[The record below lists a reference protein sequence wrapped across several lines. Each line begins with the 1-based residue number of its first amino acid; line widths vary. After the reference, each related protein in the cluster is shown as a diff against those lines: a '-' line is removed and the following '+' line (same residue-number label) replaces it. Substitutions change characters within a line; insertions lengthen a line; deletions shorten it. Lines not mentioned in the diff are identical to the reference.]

1 MKRSTTILAA
11 FAATGALMLTGCSS
25 GQGRSTEDGSTA
37 PAEEVAA
44 SDECAGDVDAASLVP
59 PSIVGR
65 GPDDVEAALPD
76 AVALTADEVTAAK
89 AEAFEVGIVMQT
101 MDIEWSTEQVRGIT
115 DRLTEYGAEVIG
127 VVDPQFQVEDQV
139 AGIQNMVLQE
149 PDAIIS
155 IPVDDT
161 ATAEAYKSISAAG
174 IKLILMDNVP
184 RGLEH
189 PAQYQ
194 AMVSSDNQGNGAVAA
209 QVLADCIPEGGTV
222 GVLGFG
228 VDFFVTDER
237 ERGFTAW
244 MEENRP
250 DIILKSADFIDP
262 AESGDVA
269 SNFLTANPDVAGMF
283 TVWEVPAMGIVSAQ
297 REQGKEVPVVS
308 VNIASD
314 VALDLASGGLVKGFG
329 AQVPYDQ
336 GLAEADA
343 AIGALLGKEL
353 PKWVAFPA
361 VPVVQSNVLQAW
373 EDVYHGA
380 PPAELVDACEASG
393 ACGDAS

>member
-1 MKRSTTILAA
+1 MKRLTRVLASLAA
-11 FAATGALMLTGCSS
+11 VSACLLAGCSS
-25 GQGRSTEDGSTA
+25 GQTDGGG
-37 PAEEVAA
+37 AA
-44 SDECAGDVDAASLVP
+44 SADVGGAATNECPGNVDPADLVP

-65 GPDDVEAALPD
+65 GPDDVEAVLPD
-76 AVALTADEVTAAK
+76 AVALSADEKAAAK
-89 AEAFEVGIVMQT
+89 EQAFTVGIVMQT

-115 DRLTEYGAEVIG
+115 DRLKEYGATVVG
-127 VVDPQFQVEDQV
+127 VVDPQFQVEKQI
-139 AGIQNMVLQE
+139 AGIQNMVLQK

-161 ATAEAYKSISAAG
+161 ATAEAYKSVSEAG

-184 RGLEH
+184 RGLQH

-194 AMVSSDNQGNGAVAA
+194 SMVSSDNQGNGAVAA
-209 QVLADCIPEGGTV
+209 EVLAKCIPDGGTV
-222 GVLGFG
+222 GVIGFG

-237 ERGFTAW
+237 ERGFLAW

-250 DIILKSADFIDP
+250 DVTIKSADFIDP
-262 AESGDVA
+262 ADSGDVA

-297 REQGKEVPVVS
+297 REQGKDIPVVS
-308 VNIASD
+308 INIASD

-361 VPVVQSNVLQAW
+361 VPVVRGNVLQAW
-373 EDVYHGA
+373 QDVYHGD
-380 PPAELVDACEASG
+380 PPAELVEACAASG
-393 ACGDAS
+393 ACGNAP

>member
-1 MKRSTTILAA
+1 MKRLTRAVATLATVSA
-11 FAATGALMLTGCSS
+11 CLLAGCSS
-25 GQGRSTEDGSTA
+25 GQAADGGGMQTPDGGGA
-37 PAEEVAA
+37 AA
-44 SDECAGDVDAASLVP
+44 SGCPGAVDPAALVP

-65 GPDDVEAALPD
+65 GPDGVEAALPD
-76 AVALTADEVTAAK
+76 AVALTADEAAAAK
-89 AEAFEVGIVMQT
+89 AKSFKVGIVMQT

-115 DRLTEYGAEVIG
+115 DRLKEYGAEVVG
-127 VVDPQFQVEDQV
+127 VVDPQFQVEKQI
-139 AGIQNMVLQE
+139 AGIQNMVLQK

-161 ATAEAYKSISAAG
+161 ATAEAYKSVSEAG

-184 RGLEH
+184 RGLQH

-194 AMVSSDNQGNGAVAA
+194 SMISSDNQGNGAVAA
-209 QVLADCIPEGGTV
+209 EVLAKCIPDGGTV
-222 GVLGFG
+222 GVIGFG

-237 ERGFTAW
+237 ERGFVAW

-250 DIILKSADFIDP
+250 DIIIKSADFIDP
-262 AESGDVA
+262 ADSGDVA

-297 REQGKEVPVVS
+297 REQGKDIPVVS
-308 VNIASD
+308 INIASD

-343 AIGALLGKEL
+343 AIGALLGKQQ

-361 VPVVQSNVLQAW
+361 VPVVQGNVLQAW
-373 EDVYHGA
+373 QDVYHGD
-380 PPAELVDACEASG
+380 PPAELVDACAASG
-393 ACGDAS
+393 ACGNAP

>member
-1 MKRSTTILAA
+1 MKRLTRVIAVLATA
-11 FAATGALMLTGCSS
+11 SACLLAGCSS
-25 GQGRSTEDGSTA
+25 GQSGGSGTESADAGGTAGSVC
-37 PAEEVAA
+37 P
-44 SDECAGDVDAASLVP
+44 GDVDPAALVP

-76 AVALTADEVTAAK
+76 AVALTADEIAAAK
-89 AEAFEVGIVMQT
+89 AKAFTVGIVMQT

-115 DRLTEYGAEVIG
+115 DRLKEYGASVVG
-127 VVDPQFQVEDQV
+127 VVDPQFQVEKQI
-139 AGIQNMVLQE
+139 AGIQNMVLQK

-161 ATAEAYKSISAAG
+161 ATAEAYKSVSAAG

-184 RGLEH
+184 RGLQH

-194 AMVSSDNQGNGAVAA
+194 SMISSDNQGNGAVAA
-209 QVLADCIPEGGTV
+209 EVLAKCIPDGGTV
-222 GVLGFG
+222 GVIGFG

-237 ERGFTAW
+237 ERGFVGW

-250 DIILKSADFIDP
+250 DITIKSADFIDP
-262 AESGDVA
+262 ADSGDVA

-297 REQGKEVPVVS
+297 REQGKDIPVVS
-308 VNIASD
+308 INIASD

-343 AIGALLGKEL
+343 AIGALLGKQL

-361 VPVVQSNVLQAW
+361 VPVVQGNVLQAW
-373 EDVYHGA
+373 QDVYHGA
-380 PPAELVDACEASG
+380 PPAELVDACAASG
-393 ACGDAS
+393 ACGNAP

>member
-1 MKRSTTILAA
+1 MKRSTRVLAA
-11 FAATGALMLTGCSS
+11 LATTSTCLLAACSS
-25 GQGRSTEDGSTA
+25 GQPTGSAAGPVADGE
-37 PAEEVAA
+37 PVAA
-44 SDECAGDVDAASLVP
+44 ECPGDVNPASLVP
-59 PSIVGR
+59 PEIVGR

-76 AVALTADEVTAAK
+76 SVALTDDEIAAAK
-89 AEAFEVGIVMQT
+89 AEAFTVGIVMQT

-115 DRLTEYGAEVIG
+115 DRLEEYGAEVIG
-127 VVDPQFQVEDQV
+127 VVDPQFQVEKQI
-139 AGIQNMVLQE
+139 AGIQNMVLQK

-161 ATAEAYKSISAAG
+161 ATAEAYKTVSDAG

-184 RGLEH
+184 RGLQH
-189 PAQYQ
+189 PTQYQ

-209 QVLADCIPEGGTV
+209 QVLAECVPDGGTV
-222 GVLGFG
+222 GVIGFG

-237 ERGFTAW
+237 ERGFVAW

-250 DIILKSADFIDP
+250 DITIKSADFIDP

-269 SNFLTANPDVAGMF
+269 SNFLTANPDVTGMF

-297 REQGKEVPVVS
+297 REQGKDIPVVS
-308 VNIASD
+308 INIASD
-314 VALDLASGGLVKGFG
+314 VALDLATGGLVKGFG

-361 VPVVQSNVLQAW
+361 VPVVQGNVLQAW
-373 EDVYHGA
+373 QDVYHGD
-380 PPAELVDACEASG
+380 PPAELVEACEASG

>member
-1 MKRSTTILAA
+1 MRTSTRVVAALAA
-11 FAATGALMLTGCSS
+11 TSACLLGACSS
-25 GQGRSTEDGSTA
+25 GQSGSTTA
-37 PAEEVAA
+37 GPAAEGESPAA
-44 SDECAGDVDAASLVP
+44 ECPGDIDPASLVP
-59 PSIVGR
+59 PEIVGR
-65 GPDDVEAALPD
+65 GPGGVEASLPD
-76 AVALTADEVTAAK
+76 ALALTDEEVAAAK
-89 AEAFEVGIVMQT
+89 EEAFTVGIVMQT

-115 DRLTEYGAEVIG
+115 DRLEEYGAEVIG
-127 VVDPQFQVEDQV
+127 VVDPQFQVEKQI
-139 AGIQNMVLQE
+139 AGIQNMVLQK

-161 ATAEAYKSISAAG
+161 ATAEAYKSISDAG
-174 IKLILMDNVP
+174 IQLILMDNVP

-189 PAQYQ
+189 PTHYQ
-194 AMVSSDNQGNGAVAA
+194 SMVSSDNQGNGAVAA
-209 QVLADCIPEGGTV
+209 QVLAECVPDGGTV
-222 GVLGFG
+222 GIIGFG

-237 ERGFTAW
+237 ERGFVSW

-250 DIILKSADFIDP
+250 DITIKSADFIDP

-297 REQGKEVPVVS
+297 REQGKDIPVVS
-308 VNIASD
+308 INIASD

-343 AIGALLGKEL
+343 AVGALLGKEL
-353 PKWVAFPA
+353 PTWVAFPA
-361 VPVVQSNVLQAW
+361 VPVVQSNVLEAW
-373 EDVYHGA
+373 EDVYHGS
-380 PPAELVDACEASG
+380 PPAELVAACETSG
-393 ACGDAS
+393 ACGSDS